1 MATLANIFNRFVEPG
16 AAAASEPH
24 ARIVRASA
32 DAYRLRPLPNDDV
45 YFFVKRIDNSHV
57 VRKADPKARARSWK
71 ALGAS
76 CLAAA
81 GLIATLLPS
90 AYGLM
95 ASYQLHQLQQE
106 HQRLVGEESRLELE
120 EATLVSPERLQ
131 RLAKDEGFTD
141 PTPDHTI
148 YLTPK
153 NDGSL
158 ALNRQ

>member
-1 MATLANIFNRFVEPG
+1 MATLANIFNRFMEAG
-16 AAAASEPH
+16 AEARSEQQTRVVRVAAES
-24 ARIVRASA
+24 
-32 DAYRLRPLPNDDV
+32 YLLRPLPNDDV
-45 YFFVKRIDNSHV
+45 YFFVKRIDNSRV
-57 VRKADPKARARSWK
+57 VRKADPKARKQSWK
-71 ALGAS
+71 ARGAS

-95 ASYQLHQLQQE
+95 ANYQLHQLRQE
-106 HQRLVGEESRLELE
+106 HERLMGEQSRLELQ

-153 NDGSL
+153 NDSSL

>member
-1 MATLANIFNRFVEPG
+1 VLKPVPNSRRAWFASRRNPICSGRFRMTTCIFLSSG
-16 AAAASEPH
+16 S
-24 ARIVRASA
+24 I
-32 DAYRLRPLPNDDV
+32 
-45 YFFVKRIDNSHV
+45 
-57 VRKADPKARARSWK
+57 SWK

-95 ASYQLHQLQQE
+95 ANYQLHQLRQE
-106 HQRLVGEESRLELE
+106 HERLMGEQSRLELQ

-153 NDGSL
+153 NDSSL